1 MLRQIFLGNELQ
13 NYRFKNGL
21 SLFKTPTSQRGHCA
35 LENSVGWFP
44 GRNQNAGRASLMVDA
59 LLQSCTQPLVV
70 VQLCPDLN
78 FPSGKSGARQ
88 ETQKVAKF

>member
-1 MLRQIFLGNELQ
+1 MER
-13 NYRFKNGL
+13 KNIVHWR
-21 SLFKTPTSQRGHCA
+21 T
-35 LENSVGWFP
+35 VGWFP

-59 LLQSCTQPLVV
+59 LLQSCSQPLVAGPLVV